1 MVDFPCFAQQ
11 RLVANGKNKDKLETG
26 KNMLDT
32 TARAI
37 ESVCMM
43 DPSIDRARL
52 RDGLRVIAGEIAAAV
67 AADAEDRLV
76 SRKEAARILGVSLA
90 TISAYASQGII
101 RPVRLGAI
109 GARASGY
116 SLKSI
121 RAAMATR

>member
-1 MVDFPCFAQQ
+1 MLPSFAA
-11 RLVANGKNKDKLETG
+11 RWLVAEGESGNELEIG

-32 TARAI
+32 TAKAI

-52 RDGLRVIAGEIAAAV
+52 RDGLRVIAGDIAAVV

-76 SRKEAARILGVSLA
+76 SRAEAARLLGVSLA
-90 TISAYASQGII
+90 TISTYASHGVI
-101 RPVRLGAI
+101 RRVRLGAT

-121 RAAMATR
+121 RTAMATK